1 MSKHKGTFFI
11 QLKRELW
18 TEEYKD
24 MSINAKWLYT
34 TLNELEH
41 RYTGDKC
48 NFFFRS
54 NEELAKDCGMSI
66 NTFKRAKKE
75 LLETGLVQHW
85 QMHFVDTETRKK
97 SEKKIS
103 AYRIL

>member
-1 MSKHKGTFFI
+1 MSKQKGSFFI

-18 TEEYKD
+18 TEQYKD
-24 MSINAKWLYT
+24 LSINAKWLYT

-41 RYTGDKC
+41 RYTGEKC
-48 NFFFRS
+48 DFFFRS
-54 NEELAKDCGMSI
+54 NENLAEDCGMSI

-75 LLETGLVQHW
+75 LLETDLIQHW
-85 QMHFVDTETRKK
+85 LTHFVDKETGKK
-97 SEKKIS
+97 SEKKVS